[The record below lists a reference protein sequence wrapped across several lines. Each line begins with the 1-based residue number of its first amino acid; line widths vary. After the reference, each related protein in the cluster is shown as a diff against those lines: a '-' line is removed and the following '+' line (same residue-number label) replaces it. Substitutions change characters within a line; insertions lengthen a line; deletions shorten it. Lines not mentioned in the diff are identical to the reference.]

1 MEYDRAFEKC
11 LHDHKNKT
19 FTLYQNFEQCTCIF
33 SPFFL
38 LSLPASLFK
47 FCIYCHLIEN
57 QEKIQASVIFST
69 FTSRVDEVKGKTWVP
84 VFKYEKLGKSYKV
97 FINKR

>member
-1 MEYDRAFEKC
+1 MHMYLFP
-11 LHDHKNKT
+11 L
-19 FTLYQNFEQCTCIF
+19 FTTH
-33 SPFFL
+33 
-38 LSLPASLFK
+38 LPASLFK

-69 FTSRVDEVKGKTWVP
+69 FTSRVDEVKGKTWLP